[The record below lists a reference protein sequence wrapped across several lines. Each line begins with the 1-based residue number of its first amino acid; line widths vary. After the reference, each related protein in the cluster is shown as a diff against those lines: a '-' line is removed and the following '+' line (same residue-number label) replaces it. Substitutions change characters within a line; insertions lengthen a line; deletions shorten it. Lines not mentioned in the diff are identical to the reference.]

1 MKRIFLALFL
11 LTATCS
17 VAFHQQ
23 ASAQT
28 ATIPVTAAAFTA
40 KVNLLDSY
48 IAAGNM
54 AAANTTWTDV
64 HGMMLS
70 VLGKSKTSIRSAA
83 TTADKTNHTTI
94 LENQQTI
101 YWDVW
106 NLKSNLTAN
115 RTALHTKLG
124 EFGATIY

>member
-11 LTATCS
+11 LTATCVLS
-17 VAFHQQ
+17 FHQQ
-23 ASAQT
+23 ASAQ
-28 ATIPVTAAAFTA
+28 ATGTPVTPAAFTA
-40 KVNLLDSY
+40 KINLLDSY
-48 IAAGNM
+48 IAAGNI
-54 AAANTTWTDV
+54 AAANTTWTEV

-70 VLGKSKTSIRSAA
+70 VLSKSKMSIRNAT
-83 TTADKTNHTTI
+83 TTADKNTYTTI
-94 LENQQTI
+94 LGNQQTI

-115 RTALHTKLG
+115 RVPLHTKLG